1 MTSEADGLDAEAQD
15 SPRLR
20 QLIKAAE
27 DIKLAVRRQDGR
39 ETPVGTRAMRTR
51 GKLLEAAA
59 RLFTERGY
67 LNTSLNDVAQ
77 DAGVSLPTIYQYFA
91 DRNDIVATLAAD
103 HALRMLQAGA
113 DDWKPTSGRLG
124 LRRAIAALVTLYA
137 ENSPFFSLW
146 QVASHVDERLADL
159 RRDFENQFQ
168 SGFARK
174 MRNGIELGVIRPDLD
189 PVEVSRAM
197 NLMVQ
202 SYCHDVFVVGAR
214 HGAPA
219 PEPDDVID
227 LLTTLWADA
236 IGLQEHPATTG
247 AVPGGWAAPQP
258 VTAAPSQS

>member
-1 MTSEADGLDAEAQD
+1 MTSAEDGLEAEAPD
-15 SPRLR
+15 SARLEK
-20 QLIKAAE
+20 LIKAAE

-39 ETPVGTRAMRTR
+39 ETPVGVRALQTR

-67 LNTSLNDVAQ
+67 LNTTLNDVAKE
-77 DAGVSLPTIYQYFA
+77 AGVSLPTIYQYFA

-113 DDWKPTSGRLG
+113 DDWKPTAGRLG

-137 ENSPFFSLW
+137 ESSPFFSLW
-146 QVASHVDERLADL
+146 QVASHVDERLAGL
-159 RRDFENQFQ
+159 RRDFENQFR

-174 MRNGIELGVIRPDLD
+174 MRKGIELGVVRPDLD
-189 PVEVSRAM
+189 PVEVARAM

-214 HGAPA
+214 HGDP
-219 PEPDDVID
+219 PQDTDDVID

-236 IGLQEHPATTG
+236 IGLKEHSTTTR
-247 AVPGGWAAPQP
+247 PGR
-258 VTAAPSQS
+258 